1 MFQTMRTEPTVEQ
14 RLCLIDGNW
23 QLSRQEDVLIT
34 RVRLLLLLSV
44 RTEDLEY
51 EYARILKQTTQDDL
65 EINLGTITTPLI

>member
-1 MFQTMRTEPTVEQ
+1 MRTEPTVEQ

-44 RTEDLEY
+44 RTENLEY

>member
-1 MFQTMRTEPTVEQ
+1 MRTEPTVEQ

-34 RVRLLLLLSV
+34 RVRLLLLSV

>member
-1 MFQTMRTEPTVEQ
+1 MRTEPTVEQ

-65 EINLGTITTPLI
+65 EINLGAITTPLI

>member
-1 MFQTMRTEPTVEQ
+1 MRTQPTVEQ

>member
-1 MFQTMRTEPTVEQ
+1 MRTEPTVEQ

-34 RVRLLLLLSV
+34 RVRLLLLLLSV

>member
-1 MFQTMRTEPTVEQ
+1 MRTEPTVEQ